1 MSPKTAAEDNTGFKK
16 NITASPSGKYSVI
29 YHLQNWWESNCNCFN
44 FYFCSR
50 QVENHAQMPPKQV
63 SVEST

>member
-29 YHLQNWWESNCNCFN
+29 YHLQAISW
-44 FYFCSR
+44 
-50 QVENHAQMPPKQV
+50 KQV
-63 SVEST
+63 NNSKTCGSQIVIALTFTFARGR